1 MGHGFSLARSACAA
15 RIGSCFLRFQV
26 AVWPYYQLPE
36 KCVHTIAQP
45 VWHALSDDEVL
56 GLLDSQ
62 RSGLNSEE
70 VGRRLAALGPN
81 SLPTAVR
88 VHPAVRFLAQFNS
101 ALIYFLLTAA
111 GAALLLGHLVD
122 SAVIAAVVIVNALV
136 GFVQEGRAE
145 RALDAIRDMIAPH
158 AAVLRDGERQTVDVA
173 DLVTGD
179 IVMLEAGDRVPADMR
194 ILRARGLTIDEALLT
209 GESVTAEKQE
219 APVAKDA
226 PLGDRHSLAFSG
238 TMVTTGQATSV
249 VVATG
254 TATQIGQI
262 SGLLRSVEA
271 LTTPLLRQ
279 INSFS
284 RRFTWVMLAGTV
296 LLFGFAVL
304 VRDFAWDD
312 ALIAVVAVA
321 VGVIPEALPAV
332 ITITLAIGVQRMAAR
347 KAVIRKLPAVETL
360 GATSVICTDK
370 TGTLTRNEMTVRHIF
385 VEGHQLLAGG
395 SGYAPSGALTA
406 ENHDDD
412 AAAIGAASSIIRCGL
427 LCNDARL
434 RQIGSEWQVDG
445 DPMEGALTALAMKA
459 GFNPEHARAE
469 WPRLDEIPFDAA
481 YRFMA
486 TLQRSPGG
494 EAIVFIKG
502 APEALLAMSGDQ
514 SVGENWNRHIET
526 AAAAGERV
534 LGFATKRLPQDSE
547 KLALSDLQGGVE
559 FLGLIGFIDPPRD
572 EAVLAIAECRSAG
585 IDVKMITGDHVA
597 TALAI
602 ARQLKLADDPK
613 AMTGAELDP
622 LSDAE
627 LVALVPQIAVF
638 ARTSPEH
645 KLRIVRALQAS
656 GAIVAMTG
664 DGVNDSPSL
673 KQADVGT
680 AMGLKG
686 TEAAREASEM
696 VLLDDN
702 FASIVAAVH
711 EGRTVYDNIRKV
723 ISWTL
728 PTNGGETMAVILAI
742 VVGFALPMTA
752 TQILWINLVTAASL
766 GLVLAFEPSEP
777 GVMQRPPR
785 AADAPLLSP
794 FLLWRVIVVS
804 VLFTGVVLI
813 VFFETL
819 ASGRGIETA
828 RTMVVNMLVV
838 AEIFYLFN
846 VRFLYVGSLTWRGI
860 LGTPAVLAA
869 IAIVVAAQL
878 AFTYLPVMN
887 ALFESRPLTL
897 RDGTILIAIGIGL
910 MLLLEGEKVLM
921 RRLGWFKELHA

>member
-1 MGHGFSLARSACAA
+1 M
-15 RIGSCFLRFQV
+15 
-26 AVWPYYQLPE
+26 E
-36 KCVHTIAQP
+36 TDDQP
-45 VWHALSDDEVL
+45 AWHALPEDDVL
-56 GLLDSQ
+56 AGLESH
-62 RSGLNSEE
+62 RSGLDRDEAR
-70 VGRRLAALGPN
+70 RRLAATGPN
-81 SLPTAVR
+81 SLPAPAP
-88 VHPAVRFLAQFNS
+88 VHPMLRFLAQFHS
-101 ALIYFLLTAA
+101 ALIYSLLAA
-111 GAALLLGHLVD
+111 AAAALLLDHIVD
-122 SAVIAAVVIVNALV
+122 AAVIATVVMVNAVV
-136 GFVQEGRAE
+136 GFAQEGKAE
-145 RALDAIRDMIAPH
+145 RALGAIRDLIAPH
-158 AAVLRDGERQTVDVA
+158 ATVLRDGGRQTIEVA
-173 DLVTGD
+173 DLVPGD
-179 IVMLEAGDRVPADMR
+179 IVILEAGDRVPADLR
-194 ILRARGLTIDEALLT
+194 ILRARGLAIDEALLT
-209 GESVTAEKQE
+209 GESVTSEKHE
-219 APVAKDA
+219 VPVAVDA

-238 TMVTTGQATSV
+238 TMVTTGQATAV

-254 TATQIGQI
+254 ATTQIGRI
-262 SGLLRSVEA
+262 SGLLRGVDA

-279 INSFS
+279 INDFA
-284 RRFTWVMLAGTV
+284 RRFTWFMLAGAA
-296 LLFGFAVL
+296 LLFAFAVL
-304 VRDFAWDD
+304 VRGFAWDD

-321 VGVIPEALPAV
+321 VGAIPEGLPAV

-370 TGTLTRNEMTVRHIF
+370 TGTLTRNEMTVRHVF
-385 VEGHQLLAGG
+385 VEGHQLLVAGA
-395 SGYAPSGALTA
+395 GYAPEGALTA

-412 AAAIGAASSIIRCGL
+412 AAAIAAASAIIRCGL
-427 LCNDARL
+427 LCNDAQL
-434 RQIGSEWQVDG
+434 RQEKIDWRVEG

-459 GFNPEHARAE
+459 GFNPDHARGE
-469 WPRLDEIPFDAA
+469 WARLDEIPFDAA

-486 TLQRSPGG
+486 TLHRSPAG
-494 EAIVFIKG
+494 ESIAFIKG
-502 APEALLAMSGDQ
+502 APEALLGMAGDQ
-514 SVGENWNRHIET
+514 AIGEYWDQQVAT

-534 LGFATKRLPQDSE
+534 LGFATKRLPPDTE
-547 KLALSDLQGGVE
+547 RVAFSDLETGVE

-602 ARQLKLADDPK
+602 ARQLKLADDPT
-613 AMTGAELDP
+613 AMTGADLDP
-622 LSDAE
+622 LSDEE
-627 LVALVPQIAVF
+627 LRAVVPHIAVF

-645 KLRIVRALQAS
+645 KLRIVRALQAG

-702 FASIVAAVH
+702 FASIVAAVR

-728 PTNGGETMAVILAI
+728 PTNGGETVAVVLAI
-742 VVGFALPMTA
+742 LVGFTLPMTA
-752 TQILWINLVTAASL
+752 TQILWINLVTAISL
-766 GLVLAFEPSEP
+766 GLVLAFEPAEP
-777 GVMQRPPR
+777 GIMQRQPR
-785 AADAPLLSP
+785 TANAPLLSP

-804 VLFTGVVLI
+804 ILFAGAALGI
-813 VFFETL
+813 FFQTL
-819 ASGRGIETA
+819 AEGRGIEVA

-846 VRFLYVGSLTWRGI
+846 VRFLHTRSLTWRGV

-869 IAIVVAAQL
+869 IAIVGTAQF

-887 ALFESRPLTL
+887 ALFDSRPLTL
-897 RDGTILIAIGIGL
+897 HDGGLIVAIGIAL
-910 MLLLEGEKVLM
+910 MLLLEGEKLLM
-921 RRLGWFKELHA
+921 RRLGWFKELRA